1 MKFRFMLENGKRRPL
16 TNALGEALGAETHYL
31 GAPTFCFEVGGCLL
45 DKDGVL
51 DIPEEYAI
59 IEVLGKLAEAGFRA
73 EGLAPVQEEA
83 WQETMQEQEPE
94 EEPLR
99 TAILLPADGYGDTA
113 MANLRKLVEA
123 KEELIRLSLR
133 VDSLAV
139 TMEDDVLRFDWFDRQ
154 LTPEELAAY
163 TQFLSALCRTAKEQS
178 RVSAKVVPLSNP
190 KYEFRTFLLKLGF
203 IGSEFK
209 AARELL
215 LAPLP
220 GNSAFKNGRP

>member
-1 MKFRFMLENGKRRPL
+1 MKFRF
-16 TNALGEALGAETHYL
+16 
-31 GAPTFCFEVGGCLL
+31 
-45 DKDGVL
+45 
-51 DIPEEYAI
+51 
-59 IEVLGKLAEAGFRA
+59 VLGKLAEAGFYA
-73 EGLAPVQEEA
+73 EGNVPVQEEA
-83 WQETMQEQEPE
+83 QQETMQNQGPE
-94 EEPLR
+94 EEPLC

-123 KEELIRLSLR
+123 KGELIRLSLR

-163 TQFLSALCRTAKEQS
+163 TQFLSALCRTAKKQS